1 MGVGDPSG
9 KVFDAA
15 LDLMA
20 IGHGEGDM
28 GELCARAGHHTAA
41 ERGQGG
47 SVPGTLAFWLP
58 RIPLAQGSLYGTIL
72 AEVVTHRLLLLV
84 YGSLNLEYTM
94 RQPLTHPFQNG
105 LKKVSGS
112 EIVHLDF

>member
-1 MGVGDPSG
+1 
-9 KVFDAA
+9 
-15 LDLMA
+15 MA

-47 SVPGTLAFWLP
+47 SVPGTLAFGLP
-58 RIPLAQGSLYGTIL
+58 RIPLSQGSLYGTIL

-84 YGSLNLEYTM
+84 YCSLNMEYTM
-94 RQPLTHPFQNG
+94 RQPLKHLFQND
-105 LKKVSGS
+105 LKKVSGR
-112 EIVHLDF
+112 EISDKVLTKNTST